1 MAKKKKKNS
10 VGKTIGI
17 IVGCFVAAIAVF
29 LVSCYLIAV
38 SFINKRNYVE
48 LENDFTILAET
59 PSFLED
65 VLNPSSEPV
74 GPDTDK
80 EELESYMQAVESNAA
95 NNIFDD
101 SEEEVGDVY
110 NILLVGTDL
119 RSETEVTSRSDAM
132 ILISINKET
141 KQIVATSFLRDT
153 FVKIPRKE
161 IYGKLNAAYAYG
173 GIELL
178 FETLEYNYGISVDR
192 YVSVDFTSFITAIDI
207 MGGLDVQVYEE
218 ELYWFNQYIHASN
231 LLVEPAERE
240 HVDYVDYADG
250 SYQHLNGKQALA
262 YARFR
267 YVGNGDFSRT
277 DRQRRVVQCI
287 FNQLKNLD
295 VATLVELLNNV
306 IPEITTNLTT
316 EECMELILMLPE
328 ISKYQIVSWHIPDEE
343 FHYINIDGD
352 SYVGIDFGYYM
363 KKLYTY
369 IYTRVD
375 EDEIPTTTGYS
386 AVGTEIES
394 VTSETVE
401 NVETSGEEMTS
412 QDIQ

>member
-1 MAKKKKKNS
+1 MFKRGEEIMKKKKKKKS
-10 VGKTIGI
+10 IGKTIGI
-17 IVGCFVAAIAVF
+17 VVGCIVAALAVF
-29 LVSCYLIAV
+29 LISCYLIAL

-48 LENDFTILAET
+48 LDENFTILAET
-59 PSFLED
+59 PSYLED
-65 VLNPSSEPV
+65 VLNPSTEETR
-74 GPDTDK
+74 PDTDIA
-80 EELESYMQAVESNAA
+80 ELESYKEAVENNAE
-95 NNIFDD
+95 NNIFEG
-101 SEEEVGDVY
+101 EEEVADVY

-119 RSETEVTSRSDAM
+119 RSETETSSRSDAM
-132 ILISINKET
+132 ILVSINREN

-153 FVKIPRKE
+153 FVKIPIKE
-161 IYGKLNAAYAYG
+161 EYGKLNSAYAYG

-178 FETLEYNYGISVDR
+178 FETLEYNYGVKVDR
-192 YVSVDFTSFITAIDI
+192 YVSVDFNSFITAIDI

-231 LLVEPAERE
+231 LLVEPPERE
-240 HVDYVDYADG
+240 HVDYVDFADG

-287 FNQLKNLD
+287 FNKLKTMD
-295 VATLVELLNNV
+295 VTTLVTLLNSV

-316 EECMELILMLPE
+316 DECMDLIFMLPE
-328 ISKYQIVSWHIPDEE
+328 IAQYQIVSWHIPDEE
-343 FHYINIDGD
+343 FHYITIEGD
-352 SYVGIDFGYYM
+352 SYVGIDFSYYM

-375 EDEIPTTTGYS
+375 LEALNTTEAYEEQLTTEESTAATGN
-386 AVGTEIES
+386 A
-394 VTSETVE
+394 
-401 NVETSGEEMTS
+401 
-412 QDIQ
+412 Q